1 MRRIK
6 HFQGYGSVGAEVISR
21 PKKGKSGTL
30 IIKVVGNHEY
40 GLEVN
45 YRDNYMLAKWLG
57 GPALGKF
64 TEKDVISYS
73 SHSFYVENKEKNI
86 TEENCL
92 YTIELKGN

>member
-30 IIKVVGNHEY
+30 IIKVVGNHECGLEINSWDKY
-40 GLEVN
+40 GL
-45 YRDNYMLAKWLG
+45 AQWLG
-57 GPALGKF
+57 GPGLGKF
-64 TEKDVISYS
+64 TEKDVISFS
-73 SHSFYVENKEKNI
+73 SNSFYVENKEKNI